1 MASCLALRVALL
13 LISGVLAP
21 AVLTAEGPQEPDPT
35 LWNEPIELPSGE
47 GPLESTSH
55 NQEFAVSGPPFPTS
69 APAPEDSTPSC
80 QGGPGWR
87 IAWTRR
93 HCSHRDRCPAG
104 YLRGAGTRGR
114 RAKEVFRFL
123 KPIKEPHR
131 PARGDSASCALL
143 CPLRIPACASPCA
156 GAAACEPG
164 WGRIAGPRR
173 VPGGSWVAGRE
184 HVHAWSRACV
194 APRVSECRA
203 PERKCLLSTT
213 HCVPCCAPTAVCLS
227 APPPAPAT
235 TPGPKR
241 FRLV

>member
-1 MASCLALRVALL
+1 MGRG
-13 LISGVLAP
+13 GVTWSS
-21 AVLTAEGPQEPDPT
+21 VL
-35 LWNEPIELPSGE
+35 
-47 GPLESTSH
+47 H
-55 NQEFAVSGPPFPTS
+55 
-69 APAPEDSTPSC
+69 
-80 QGGPGWR
+80 R

-227 APPPAPAT
+227 APPPRPRHYSWPQALPPSVSRRRVGSGRAWL
-235 TPGPKR
+235 R
-241 FRLV
+241 FIHPIPRDQLTQDPSLED